1 MSTPLHF
8 QTITELSQQ
17 LGDGKLSSVEL
28 TQAVIARTKA
38 VESRVHAF
46 NSFDEPDALAQ
57 AAASDARRAAGEARG
72 ALDGIP
78 IGLKDVIAVTG
89 QPLTASSKML
99 ANFISPYD
107 ATVTQHLQRAG
118 AVLHGR
124 LNCDEFAMGSST
136 ENSAFGPTHNPW
148 DLTRTPGGSSGG
160 SAAALAAGEAIATL
174 GSDTGGSIRQPA
186 ALCGLVGL
194 KPTYGLISRYGLIA
208 YASSL
213 DQIGPFAR
221 TVEDAAMMLGAIAG
235 HDPRDSTSFR
245 TEIPDYRAD
254 LKNRRGPWK
263 LGIPKEYFGAGLDP
277 EVGAAVE
284 KAITFYKSLGCEI
297 REVSLP
303 HTQYCLDAYYVIATA
318 EASSNLARYDGIRYG
333 HRSKDAKDVLD
344 VYQKSRAEGF
354 GDEVKRRIILGTYV
368 LSSGYYDAY
377 YLRAQKVRTLIR
389 QDFLNA
395 YREVDALITPT
406 SPIPAFKLGE
416 KSADPLAM
424 YLCDIYTIGVNLAG
438 LPALSLPCGFTA
450 SGLPI
455 GLQLIGQ
462 PFREADLL
470 ATAHA
475 YEQAHDWHTKYPPL

>member
-1 MSTPLHF
+1 MSAPLHF
-8 QTITELSQQ
+8 QTIAELSAQ
-17 LGDGKLSSVEL
+17 LAGGQLSSVEL

-38 VESRVHAF
+38 LEPRVHAF
-46 NSFDEPDALAQ
+46 NSFDEADALAQ
-57 AAASDARRAAGEARG
+57 AAASDARRAAGQSRG
-72 ALDGIP
+72 PLDGIP

-99 ANFISPYD
+99 AKFISPYD
-107 ATVTQHLQRAG
+107 ATVTEKLKSAG

-136 ENSAFGPTHNPW
+136 ENSAFGPAHNPW
-148 DLTRTPGGSSGG
+148 DLARTPGGSSGG

-221 TVEDAAMMLGAIAG
+221 TVEDAALVLGVIAG
-235 HDPRDSTSFR
+235 HDPRDSTSFKTETPDYR
-245 TEIPDYRAD
+245 TEI
-254 LKNRRGPWK
+254 KHRRGPWK

-284 KAITFYKSLGCEI
+284 KAIAFYRSLGCEI

-475 YEQAHDWHTKYPPL
+475 YEQGHDWHTKYPVL